1 MPEIVPRLD
10 KMRSQAAHIHGL
22 IYLPF
27 LLLCVATPP
36 SILAW
41 RIPRTEEPGG
51 LRSTGSPRGRHDW
64 SDLAH
69 MHVFPAPSSL
79 YKNQHI
85 SDFISFLRFILDQPS
100 RHPGLFQSHVPLFF
114 QDPTPLTACFPNCS
128 QLLPGGCLQV
138 LCPGTGKGMK
148 NFYLQLW
155 WPVTAKQRVLR
166 EHRDWLE

>member
-10 KMRSQAAHIHGL
+10 KMRSQATRIHSL
-22 IYLPF
+22 IYLSF
-27 LLLCVATPP
+27 LLLCMATSP

-51 LRSTGSPRGRHDW
+51 LRSTGSQRVRHDW

-69 MHVFPAPSSL
+69 MHIFPAPSPL
-79 YKNQHI
+79 YKPQHI

-114 QDPTPLTACFPNCS
+114 QDPTPLIACFPNCS
-128 QLLPGGCLQV
+128 STLVDAYRCFVPG
-138 LCPGTGKGMK
+138 
-148 NFYLQLW
+148 
-155 WPVTAKQRVLR
+155 
-166 EHRDWLE
+166 LEKEWKIFTYSCSDL